1 MSNRRTGGSKIVLFF
16 IAVLPL
22 IIFCVF
28 PQGVGADYDL
38 STIGSGEE
46 IVIAKLRYEGGG
58 DWYANPTSLP
68 NLMREVALRTG
79 LPMADLQEEE
89 VVSLTDPQ
97 LFDYPLLHITGH
109 GRITFS
115 ETEALILK
123 EYLLRGGFIHAD
135 DNYGL
140 DEFLRPELMRI
151 FGEDCLVELPKTH
164 PIYHIFY
171 DLPDG
176 LPKIHEHHG
185 GPPKGYGMFVEG
197 RLALFYS
204 YNTDLSD
211 GWEAPEVHNDP
222 PEKREEAFQMGTN
235 IVVYAL
241 TH

>member
-1 MSNRRTGGSKIVLFF
+1 LSNRRTGGSKIVLIF

-22 IIFCVF
+22 IIFCFF
-28 PQGVGADYDL
+28 PQGVGAGYDL

-46 IVIAKLRYEGGG
+46 IVIAKLKYEGGG
-58 DWYANPTSLP
+58 DWYANPTSLT

>member
-1 MSNRRTGGSKIVLFF
+1 
-16 IAVLPL
+16 
-22 IIFCVF
+22 
-28 PQGVGADYDL
+28 VGADYDL

-46 IVIAKLRYEGGG
+46 IVIAKLKYEGGG

-79 LPMADLQEEE
+79 LPMADLQEE
-89 VVSLTDPQ
+89 VVLSLTDPQ

-140 DEFLRPELMRI
+140 DEFLRPELIHI
-151 FGEDCLVELPKTH
+151 FGDDCLVELPKTH
-164 PIYHIFY
+164 PIYHIFF